1 MKKFAKSHH
10 GTMNELNITP
20 LLDLAFVLLVIF
32 IITTAP
38 SVNDL
43 DLNLPDPN
51 APKKGPSNI
60 KPNVISV
67 SGEGKVFLNQKEMD
81 WPTLKEELV
90 RMRRADKDV
99 TVVVRGHPDVEYQTM
114 IKVFDTLQQADVV
127 KVGIATELAKAT
139 PTSSPR

>member
-10 GTMNELNITP
+10 STMNELNITP

-43 DLNLPDPN
+43 DLNLPDPK
-51 APKKGPSNI
+51 AKKGASST
-60 KPNVISV
+60 KPNLISV
-67 SGEGKVFLNQKEMD
+67 NGEGKVSLNQKEMD
-81 WPTLKEELV
+81 FPTLRQELD
-90 RMRRADKDV
+90 RMRKADKDV
-99 TVVVRGHPDVEYQTM
+99 IVVVRGHRDVEYQVM

-127 KVGIATELAKAT
+127 KVGIATDLAATT
-139 PTSSPR
+139 PTSTPQ